1 MAELSHKEYVEK
13 QYQKSD
19 NLSTRISI
27 HDKYSVNKLGL
38 NNWYFTFYEI
48 KEGMK
53 ILELGC
59 GTGTLW
65 MDHKEELA
73 KCEQV
78 VLSDFS
84 EGMIETAKK
93 NLGDPANV
101 QFKTID
107 IQDIPFA
114 DDTFDI
120 VIANYM
126 LYHVPEIK
134 KGLSEVK
141 RVLKKDGF
149 FYAGTTSE
157 VSIMDHVAKYLEMDL
172 HYDVAFSLENGG
184 KQLEPFF
191 ATVEKKIYEDAL
203 EVTNLDDLVDYMF
216 TGDIFKSA
224 CPFTKEEVK
233 EKLTKYMVNGC
244 LRIPKQPGAF
254 VCVK

>member
-73 KCEQV
+73 RCEQV

-93 NLGDPANV
+93 NLGEPANV
-101 QFKTID
+101 KFQTID

-126 LYHVPEIK
+126 LYHVPDIK

-191 ATVEKKIYEDAL
+191 TTVEKKIYEDAL